1 MTFDTPN
8 NTNNEEY
15 IITEDEKK
23 RRNLDGRNMIKIKE
37 RDDEERFLFELYG
50 Y

>member
-8 NTNNEEY
+8 NANNEEY
-15 IITEDEKK
+15 IITDEERK
-23 RRNLDGRNMIKIKE
+23 RRNLDARNMIKMKE
-37 RDDEERFLFELYG
+37 RDEEERFLFELYG